1 MEITEHPSRFLW
13 TFGNHENLPMYRRIG
28 KVSTGGVQGNALW
41 LEKWHN
47 WYDSEECV
55 DRMADLG
62 LNLLHCRCYKGMGWE
77 YEKEDFPR
85 VQAFAER
92 CRKRGITVL
101 AYVQYATL
109 YHEIMRKELPHVADW
124 VALDYNGKPYD
135 YNGQYWRW
143 MPCPNRP
150 GFVEYIEK
158 VLKIIIESGS
168 FDGVMFDNMVDFP
181 CYCPDCRKKFVEHIA
196 KKNWDFLYP
205 EYVAMPPVLPI
216 ADELQDP
223 VAIEFIHMR
232 HDSIRSAFMRFR
244 EVIKDIAPEAIVT
257 GNFPMLPR
265 RYSYCY
271 GSNVASVLAP
281 ALDFTLGQSASNPG
295 LDGTNSVVSQVYAY
309 KLAHSLHTKVVP
321 LVDSD
326 AGGPAGSGKAKSN
339 EVYIAQLC
347 ESLFNNSIPVDRI
360 VMKPTRGGALDE
372 KVIENRRPVLKRI
385 REIAE
390 KYEKILDLGEYA
402 PVGLVYAEDSVGFSA
417 ASSEAFLRCQES
429 LLRAHVPYRLIF
441 ASGAFIDEKE
451 MARCSTVIV
460 PEVRCMSESVIA
472 ALKNYG
478 GELVLAGSEN
488 GGYDENYCQRA
499 ELPFADLPVRH
510 VEITPHD
517 VSKAM
522 YYKFQI
528 FYEKDNYAEL
538 FPTEAK
544 IEMGTVAHAVFK
556 EDAAGKIPGVLI
568 SAVTQIPG
576 GTLTLP
582 EKFRTGEYEFVTID
596 GTAPAVFT
604 GDTVE
609 LPPFEGM
616 IMLCAKNY

>member
-1 MEITEHPSRFLW
+1 MEILEHPSRFFW

-55 DRMADLG
+55 DQMADLG

-92 CRKRGITVL
+92 CRKKGITVL

-109 YHEIMRKELPHVADW
+109 YHEIMRKELPHVAEW
-124 VALDYNGKPYD
+124 AALDENGKPYD

-205 EYVAMPPVLPI
+205 EFVSMPPVLPI
-216 ADELQDP
+216 PDELMDP
-223 VAIEFIHMR
+223 VAIEFIRMR
-232 HDSIRSAFMRFR
+232 HNSIRDAFMRFR
-244 EVIKDIAPEAIVT
+244 KVIKDIDPGAIIT

-326 AGGPAGSGKAKSN
+326 AGGPAGSGSAKSN

-360 VMKPTRGGALDE
+360 VMKPTRGGGLDQ
-372 KVIENRRPVLKRI
+372 KVIETRRPILKRI
-385 REIAE
+385 QEIAQ
-390 KYEKILDLGEYA
+390 KYESILDLPEYA
-402 PVGLVYAEDSVGFSA
+402 PVGLLYAEDSVGFSK

-429 LLRAHVPYRLIF
+429 LLRAHVPYRLVF
-441 ASGAFIDEKE
+441 AREDFIDEAE
-451 MARCSTVIV
+451 MNLCSTLIL
-460 PEVRCMSESVIA
+460 PDVRCMSDRVLE
-472 ALKNYG
+472 ALRSYK
-478 GELVLAGSEN
+478 GELVMAGKEN

-499 ELPFADLPVRH
+499 ELPLEDLPARRA
-510 VEITPHD
+510 EITPHD

-528 FYEKDNYAEL
+528 FYEKDNWAEL

-544 IEMGTVAHAVFK
+544 IETDTVAHAVFK
-556 EDAAGKIPGVLI
+556 QSPDGRIPGVFI
-568 SAVTQIPG
+568 SAVTNVSG
-576 GTLTLP
+576 GTITLP
-582 EKFRTGEYEFVTID
+582 EKFRAKEYEFVSVE
-596 GTAPAVFT
+596 GTQAAVFN
-604 GDTVE
+604 GDKVE
-609 LPPFEGM
+609 IPPFSGM
-616 IMLCAKNY
+616 IMLCAK

>member
-1 MEITEHPSRFLW
+1 MEIVDHPSRFFW

-28 KVSTGGVQGNALW
+28 KVSTGGVQGSALW

-47 WYDSEECV
+47 WYDSEECA

-109 YHEIMRKELPHVADW
+109 YHEIMRKELPNVEDW
-124 VALDYNGKPYD
+124 AAIDYNGKPYD

-150 GFVEYIEK
+150 GFVEYIQK
-158 VLKIIIESGS
+158 VLKTIIESGS

-181 CYCPDCRKKFVEHIA
+181 CYCPDCRKKFIKHIE

-205 EYVAMPPVLPI
+205 EFVSMPPPDRMG
-216 ADELQDP
+216 DEVMDP
-223 VAIEFIHMR
+223 VAIELIRMR
-232 HDSIRSAFMRFR
+232 HESIHDAFMSFR
-244 EVIKDIAPEAIVT
+244 KTIKSINPDAIVT

-265 RYSYCY
+265 RHCYIY
-271 GSNVASVLAP
+271 GSNIASALGTT
-281 ALDFTLGQSASNPG
+281 LDFTLGQSASNPG
-295 LDGTNSVVSQVYAY
+295 LDGTNSVVSQIYAY

-326 AGGPAGSGKAKSN
+326 AGGPAGSGSAKGN
-339 EVYIAQLC
+339 DIYVAALC

-360 VMKPTRGGALDE
+360 VMKPMRGGALDE
-372 KVIENRRPVLKRI
+372 NVVERRRPILKRI
-385 REIAE
+385 QEIAK
-390 KYEKILDLGEYA
+390 KYESLLELPEYA
-402 PVGLVYAEDSVGFSA
+402 PVGLVYAEDSTGFSK

-441 ASGAFIDEKE
+441 VKGDFIDEKE
-451 MARCSTVIV
+451 MNSCSTLIL
-460 PEVRCMSESVIA
+460 PDVRCMSDKVIEA
-472 ALKNYG
+472 VKSYKG
-478 GELVLAGSEN
+478 DLVLAGSEN

-499 ELPFADLPVRH
+499 ELPFADTPARS

-517 VSKAM
+517 VSKAI

-544 IEMGTVAHAVFK
+544 IEMDTVAHAVFK
-556 EDAAGKIPGVLI
+556 QRPDGKIPGVFI
-568 SAVTQIPG
+568 SAVTRIPG
-576 GTLTLP
+576 GKLTLP

-596 GTAPAVFT
+596 GAVPAVFD
-604 GDTVE
+604 GDTIE
-609 LPPFEGM
+609 LPAFEGM
-616 IMLCAKNY
+616 IMLCEKQ